1 MGCCCVDGQV
11 ALIYVGEEYTLS
23 LGALYHGVK
32 PPSEV
37 RGRNGLRGGKSRSTT
52 SWMEWLVAPWS
63 LIYICLGRVHT
74 VILAL

>member
-1 MGCCCVDGQV
+1 MGCYCVEGQ
-11 ALIYVGEEYTLS
+11 AAGTGTLIHVGEEYTLS

-52 SWMEWLVAPWS
+52 SQMEWLVAKCP
-63 LIYICLGRVHT
+63 
-74 VILAL
+74 